1 MNSILLVDTDVLS
14 AVLRRHPLAFA
25 RANAYALHHSKL
37 TFSAITRFE
46 ILRGLKARSA
56 SRQQSDFEIFCSEN
70 VILPLTDGVID
81 RSAEIFAHL
90 YRRGQLIGD
99 ADIFI
104 AATALEHGM
113 GVVTNNV
120 AHFSR
125 VPGLHVENWL
135 VS

>member
-25 RANAYALHHSKL
+25 RANAYALQHSKL

-46 ILRGLKARSA
+46 ILRGLKAKSA
-56 SRQQSDFEIFCSEN
+56 SRQLQEFEIFCAGN
-70 VILPLTDGVID
+70 VILPVTDDVID
-81 RSAEIFAHL
+81 RASEIFADL
-90 YRRGQLIGD
+90 YCRGKLIGD

-104 AATALEHGM
+104 AATALVHGM

-125 VPGLHVENWL
+125 VPGLHIEKWL